1 MKIPVQ
7 KLSGR
12 DLDWAV
18 GQVAGIDPR
27 SNPSSQWTVAGPIIH
42 RFGVTLRPFMRGWDA
57 SVTKDGRKY
66 HAHGDTALHA
76 AMRAL
81 VSAHLGGEI
90 DIPEDR

>member
-7 KLSGR
+7 QLSGR

-18 GQVAGIDPR
+18 GQVVGIDPQ
-27 SNPSSQWTVAGPIIH
+27 SHPSSQWAVAGPIIH

-57 SVTKDGRKY
+57 SVTKDGRMY
-66 HAHGDTALHA
+66 HAHGDNALHA

-81 VSAHLGGEI
+81 VAAHLGDEI